1 MKKKYHIILAFL
13 SVITLFN
20 LNTVYAQKE
29 KLITVESVVVN
40 EEGNPVVNARVFGGK
55 ALTKTDTNGNFTFSV
70 EPDNKIIVEADGYES
85 MTLTLDEV
93 KNRVKIDLK
102 KTKFQYESKDKVNL
116 GFRKAYKGDVVGAVS
131 TVNTTEINQY
141 DNQIFIDDVLTG
153 RTLGMLGSNN
163 IRGVGIGLNV
173 ADITGTGLNSGN
185 ALYIVDGLPRDITS
199 MRMTEIES
207 VTVLKDANA
216 AVLYGSTAVNGVILL
231 TTKRGEAYKSKSDF
245 SVNYGIS
252 TPRATPDFLNSSD
265 FMAYYNQARK
275 NDGLTP
281 QFTDETIE
289 NHRSGNIY
297 RYPNVDYYSDEYLK
311 SSKSYF
317 DFLSEFSGG
326 NEIAKF
332 YANMGWYSAGSI
344 INFGEAQNARNNV
357 FNVRGNVDLKI
368 NDWIKTSIDGASTFG
383 NDRSQRGNYWTSAVT
398 NRPHEFTPLIPFDL
412 IDPTNSLL
420 TGRKNDV
427 DGKYLLGG
435 NTTFLT
441 NAIADAYSGGVFER
455 IARKFSFNNRIDF
468 DLDKITQGL
477 SFHTNLSFDYYTR
490 YDQTVANTYSVYAP
504 TWAVDKDSITA
515 LTQYGTDT
523 RPGTQVVGNVTF
535 NRRLGFYGLFSYDRV
550 FNDVHHITGSFL
562 GYGNTLKE
570 QGDFQGM
577 RHAHL
582 GLQMNYSYANKYM
595 VDFSS
600 AYINSVRLPEGNKG
614 GFSPTLGVAWVI
626 SEEDFISS
634 ASNIDWLKLRLTAGV
649 LNSDIPIGGFYYYD
663 NRYTTSGSYGWNEGV
678 RSRSGVAS
686 SWANSPNLGF
696 AKRNDINFG
705 IEGLFFKKTL
715 GIEANLFY
723 DLYSDLIVRETTA
736 YPSFY
741 TDFVPYENYGEENY
755 KGVELGLSF
764 NKSVG
769 KWNFFTNV
777 NMLYVTSERLKVDE
791 IYTNDYQYRQGQPA
805 DATFGLEAIG
815 LFESQEDID
824 NSAAQYFG
832 TVKPGDI
839 KYKDQNGDGVVD
851 SNDEVYLRRFQA
863 PFSGGLQIKVSYSDF
878 TLFVLG
884 EGRSGSE
891 TFMESNY
898 YWVDGNKK
906 YSEVVTGAWT
916 PETASIATYPRL
928 SSGTNSNNHRR
939 SSYWLYNNDY
949 FQIRKVQLS
958 WNMPESVSKALLM
971 KNLNL
976 FVDASDVF
984 QFAKNQEIR
993 ELNTTGE
1000 PYYRTFSLGVKAN
1013 F

>member
-20 LNTVYAQKE
+20 PNTVYAQKE
-29 KLITVESVVVN
+29 KLITVESVVVS
-40 EEGNPVVNARVFGGK
+40 EDGNPVENADIFGGR
-55 ALTKTDTNGNFTFSV
+55 AYTKTDANGNFTFLV
-70 EPDNKIIVEADGYES
+70 EPDSKIVIEAEGFES
-85 MTLTLDEV
+85 VTLALGEAR
-93 KNRVKIDLK
+93 NRTKIDLK
-102 KTKFQYESKDKVNL
+102 KTKFQYESDDKVNL
-116 GFRKAYKGDVVGAVS
+116 AFRSAFKGDVVGAVS
-131 TVNTTEINQY
+131 TVNTTGVNTY
-141 DNQIFIDDVLTG
+141 DNQIFIDDILTG
-153 RTLGMLGSNN
+153 RTLGVLGSNN
-163 IRGVGIGLNV
+163 IRGLGIGINV

-185 ALYIVDGLPRDITS
+185 ALFIVDGLPRDIQS
-199 MRMTEIES
+199 IRMTEIES

-245 SVNYGIS
+245 SINYGIS
-252 TPRATPDFLNSSD
+252 TPRATPDFLNSAD
-265 FMAYYNQARK
+265 YMTYYNQARN

-297 RYPNVDYYSDEYLK
+297 RYPNVDYYSSDYLN
-311 SSKSYF
+311 SHKSYF
-317 DFLSEFSGG
+317 DFLGEFSGG
-326 NEIAKF
+326 NDIAKF

-344 INFGEAQNARNNV
+344 VDFGEAVNARNNV

-398 NRPHEFTPLIPFDL
+398 NRPYEFTPLLPIEL
-412 IDPTNSLL
+412 IDPENSLL
-420 TGRKNDV
+420 LGRKNDI

-435 NTTFLT
+435 NTVFQT
-441 NAIADAYSGGVFER
+441 NAIADTYSGGVFER
-455 IARKFSFNNRIDF
+455 ISRKFSFNNRVAF
-468 DLDKITQGL
+468 DLEKITQGL
-477 SFHTNLSFDYYTR
+477 SFHTNISFDYYTR

-504 TWAVDKDSITA
+504 TWAADEDKIIG

-523 RPGTQVVGNVTF
+523 RPGTQVVGAVTF
-535 NRRLGFYGLFSYDRV
+535 NRRLGFYGLFSYDRT
-550 FNDVHHITGSFL
+550 FRDVHHVTGSLL
-562 GYGNTLKE
+562 GYGSSLKE

-582 GLQMNYSYANKYM
+582 GLQLNYSFANKYM

-600 AYINSVRLPEGNKG
+600 AYINSVKLPEGNKG
-614 GFSPTLGVAWVI
+614 GFSPTLGLAWVL
-626 SEEDFISS
+626 SAEDFLSS
-634 ASNIDWLKLRLTAGV
+634 SNNIDLLKLRLTAGI

-663 NRYTTSGSYGWNEGV
+663 NRYGTSGSYAWNEGV

-686 SWANSPNLGF
+686 SWSDNPNLGF
-696 AKRNDINFG
+696 AKRNEINFG
-705 IEGLFFKKTL
+705 LEGLFFKKTI
-715 GIEANLFY
+715 GFEANLFY
-723 DLYSDLIVRETTA
+723 DVYNNLIVRPSST

-741 TDFVPYENYGEENY
+741 TDFIPYENFGSERYQGAE
-755 KGVELGLSF
+755 VGLSF
-764 NKSVG
+764 NKSLG
-769 KWNFFTNV
+769 KWNFFV
-777 NMLYVTSERLKVDE
+777 GANMLYVTSERLKVDE
-791 IYTNDYQYRQGQPA
+791 VYTNEYQYREGRPS
-805 DATFGLEAIG
+805 DATFGLEAVG

-824 NSAAQYFG
+824 NSPAQYFG

-851 SNDEVYLRRFQA
+851 SNDEVYLRRYQT
-863 PFSGGLQIKVSYSDF
+863 PFSGGLQIKISYSDF

-906 YSEVVTGAWT
+906 YSEMVIGAWT
-916 PETASIATYPRL
+916 PETASSATYPRL
-928 SSGTNSNNHRR
+928 SSATNSNNHRR

-949 FQIRKVQLS
+949 FQIRKIQLT
-958 WNMPESVSKALLM
+958 WNIPESVAKALRM
-971 KNLNL
+971 KNVNL
-976 FVDASDVF
+976 FVDASDVY
-984 QFAKNQEIR
+984 QFAKNQKIR

-1000 PYYRTFSLGVKAN
+1000 PYYRTFSLGIKAN